1 MNNNQVAV
9 ITKNVSANDGRLDVG
24 LLAVLL
30 GKQKGHVI
38 KKIERTFPKDAL
50 SKMESG
56 CLQMG
61 GKGAVRENR
70 TLLLDKYQAVAVAAM
85 YDPMISIGLLKAL
98 EAAIAG
104 LNEVTEANTLGE
116 AKSVAER
123 VIGDIKSYQ
132 GCGYLSSDERHTAF
146 KNLR

>member
-9 ITKNVSANDGRLDVG
+9 IAKNVTANDGRLDVG

-38 KKIERTFPKDAL
+38 KKIQKSFPKELL

-61 GKGAVRENR
+61 GNGAVRQNK

-85 YDPMISIGLLKAL
+85 YDPMISIGLLQAL
-98 EAAIAG
+98 ESALSG
-104 LNEVTEANTLGE
+104 LNAVTNAATLGE
-116 AKSVAER
+116 AKAAAEVAMNN
-123 VIGDIKSYQ
+123 IKSYQ
-132 GCGYLSSDERHTAF
+132 GCGHLSSDERHTAL

>member
-9 ITKNVSANDGRLDVG
+9 ITKNVTANDGRLDVG

-30 GKQKGHVI
+30 GKRKDNVI
-38 KKIERTFPKDAL
+38 RKIENTFPKDAL
-50 SKMESG
+50 LKMRDDKHS
-56 CLQMG
+56 QQPNG
-61 GKGAVRENR
+61 GFKRDK

-85 YDPMISIGLLKAL
+85 YDPMISIGLLQAL

-104 LNEVTEANTLGE
+104 LSAVTEANTLGE

-123 VIGDIKSYQ
+123 VIGDIRSYQ
-132 GCGYLSSDERHTAF
+132 GCGHLSSDERHTAL

>member
-30 GKQKGHVI
+30 GKTKGNVI
-38 KKIERTFPKDAL
+38 RKIENTFPNELLIKMK
-50 SKMESG
+50 SKVSQPVG
-56 CLQMG
+56 FG
-61 GKGAVRENR
+61 VRENK